1 MINRL
6 YLQQQ
11 SAALLAQEPK
21 LRIKNVADRLG
32 VCERDLV
39 EAECCNIRSQYLGQD
54 FKAIFKRLGE
64 LDEVMALTRNPWCVH
79 ERHGK
84 YEDISISEA
93 PVGLVLG
100 PDIDLRLFFMHWGT
114 VWYIQQGEN
123 QSLQFF
129 DKAGVAI
136 HKVYVTDKTNKD
148 AWQTLIQ
155 DFISTDNIPDIEPI
169 SNHKV
174 YAEQAPSDLRTDW
187 LAMKD
192 THEFFPLLRKWNIPR
207 VSALKAAGP
216 DLAQQ
221 VPTNTVEAM
230 LTKVVEHHI
239 PIMCFVGNSSL
250 IQIHSGPIKK
260 LVRTGPWY
268 NVLDP
273 KFNLHLNTEAID
285 SVWIVNKPT
294 EDGYITSI
302 EIYEKEGELIA
313 QFFGERKPGIP
324 ELKSW
329 RDLLESFCETP
340 LLG

>member
-39 EAECCNIRSQYLGQD
+39 EAECCDVRSQYLGQD

-64 LDEVMALTRNPWCVH
+64 LGEVMTLTRNPWCVH

-84 YEDISISEA
+84 YEEISISEA

-100 PDIDLRLFFMHWGT
+100 PDIDLRLFFAHWGT
-114 VWYIQQGEN
+114 VWYVQQDERH
-123 QSLQFF
+123 SLQFF

-136 HKVYVTDKTNKD
+136 HKVYATDNTHKD
-148 AWQTLIQ
+148 AWHTLIQ
-155 DFISTDNIPDIEPI
+155 DFINTETIPDIVSIP
-169 SNHKV
+169 NHKNF
-174 YAEQAPSDLRTDW
+174 AEHAPSDLRQDW

-192 THEFFPLLRKWNIPR
+192 THDFFPLLRKWNIPR
-207 VSALKAAGP
+207 VTALKAAGS

-221 VPTNTVEAM
+221 VPKNTVETM
-230 LTKVVEHHI
+230 LTQAAEQNI
-239 PIMCFVGNSSL
+239 PIMCFVGNHNL

-260 LVRTGPWY
+260 LVRMGPWY

-294 EDGYITSI
+294 EDGYITSV
-302 EIYEKEGELIA
+302 EIYEREGELIA

-324 ELKSW
+324 ELKAW
-329 RDLLESFCETP
+329 RELLNSFCTTP